1 LHSGVRPGTNP
12 RHSQLPFPTQRFGLS
27 TCGPYLRWYA
37 LLNKKRTIVQYN
49 LAYPFYETSLAHPES
64 LALSV
69 VDTQFSYAGLRE
81 LVQPMARWLRNH
93 SQSNAP
99 RVGILASR
107 TPETYLG
114 ILGTCWA
121 GGTYIPLSPKY
132 PEERLLQHFEG
143 IALDALIVDSHGLAL
158 LTDRVLRR
166 GPRNILAPGI
176 PGTSERGLEDGAK
189 ITISGRDALP
199 AFDGSDRP
207 FEVAPDHTAY
217 IIFTSGTTGIPK
229 GVMIPASAVNHF
241 IEAMQSQYSIQRT
254 DRIAGITEITFDIS
268 VFDLFVTWKY
278 GAALLVVPAT
288 QMMAPSSF
296 IQRHRPTIVFTVPSI
311 AASMQR
317 MKLLAPNSM
326 TSLRYSFFAGEPLP
340 VASASTWK
348 AAAPNSVV
356 DNLFGPT
363 EATVVCIGQRFDGP
377 QNATPARGVVA
388 IGTPFPGME
397 AAIVDASLKFLPDG
411 QNGELLLSGP
421 QLSSGYFG
429 DAELSAK
436 CFPTLAARRWYRTG
450 DLAYRDTSG
459 VFHHL
464 GRIDNQVKV
473 LGLRVELEEIEAHLR
488 EVYETDSVAVIAWPV
503 EHGSASGIVAFVC
516 GRIGADDP
524 ALKTQIKKRLPSY
537 MVPSTVHHIEA
548 IPLNANGKVN
558 RKELA
563 ELLSGGKL

>member
-1 LHSGVRPGTNP
+1 VH
-12 RHSQLPFPTQRFGLS
+12 F
-27 TCGPYLRWYA
+27 
-37 LLNKKRTIVQYN
+37 N
-49 LAYPFYETSLAHPES
+49 LAYPFYESSLAHPEN
-64 LALSV
+64 LALSIGE
-69 VDTQFSYAGLRE
+69 TQFSYSALRE
-81 LVQPMARWLRNH
+81 LVQPLASWLRSH
-93 SQSNAP
+93 SESAAP

-107 TPETYLG
+107 SPETYSG

-132 PEERLLQHFEG
+132 PEERLLQHFER
-143 IALDALIVDSHGLAL
+143 IALDALIVDASGLPL
-158 LTDRVLRR
+158 LTDRVLSR
-166 GPRNILAPGI
+166 GPKNILAPGI
-176 PGTSERGLEDGAK
+176 PTSSDRQLEDGRK
-189 ITISGRDALP
+189 ITISGSDALRSL
-199 AFDGSDRP
+199 DSSDKP
-207 FEVAPDHTAY
+207 IEVPPDHTAY

-229 GVMIPASAVNHF
+229 GVMIPASAVHHF
-241 IEAMQSQYSIQRT
+241 VEAMQSQYAIQPT
-254 DRIAGITEITFDIS
+254 DRMAGITEITFDIS

-288 QMMAPSSF
+288 QIMAPSSL

-340 VASASTWK
+340 VASASMWR

-363 EATVVCIGQRFDGP
+363 EATVVCIGQRFHGP
-377 QNATPARGVVA
+377 ENATPARGVVA

-397 AAIVDASLKFLPDG
+397 AAIVDASLKFIPDG
-411 QNGELLLSGP
+411 TNGELLLSGP
-421 QLSSGYFG
+421 QLSSGYFN
-429 DAELSAK
+429 DPELCAK
-436 CFPTLAARRWYRTG
+436 FFPTLAARRWYRTG

-473 LGLRVELEEIEAHLR
+473 MGLRVELEEIEAHLR
-488 EVYETDSVAVIAWPV
+488 EVYETDSVAVVAWPV

-516 GRIGADDP
+516 GRFGADDP

-537 MVPSTVHHIEA
+537 MVPSMVHHIES

-563 ELLSGGKL
+563 ELLAGGKL

>member
-1 LHSGVRPGTNP
+1 
-12 RHSQLPFPTQRFGLS
+12 
-27 TCGPYLRWYA
+27 
-37 LLNKKRTIVQYN
+37 
-49 LAYPFYETSLAHPES
+49 
-64 LALSV
+64 
-69 VDTQFSYAGLRE
+69 
-81 LVQPMARWLRNH
+81 
-93 SQSNAP
+93 
-99 RVGILASR
+99 
-107 TPETYLG
+107 
-114 ILGTCWA
+114 
-121 GGTYIPLSPKY
+121 
-132 PEERLLQHFEG
+132 
-143 IALDALIVDSHGLAL
+143 
-158 LTDRVLRR
+158 
-166 GPRNILAPGI
+166 
-176 PGTSERGLEDGAK
+176 
-189 ITISGRDALP
+189 
-199 AFDGSDRP
+199 
-207 FEVAPDHTAY
+207 
-217 IIFTSGTTGIPK
+217 
-229 GVMIPASAVNHF
+229 
-241 IEAMQSQYSIQRT
+241 MQSQYAIQPT
-254 DRIAGITEITFDIS
+254 DRMAGITEITFDIS

-340 VASASTWK
+340 VASASMWK

-363 EATVVCIGQRFDGP
+363 EATVVCIGQRFHGP
-377 QNATPARGVVA
+377 ENATPARGVVA

-397 AAIVDASLKFLPDG
+397 AAIVDDALKFVPNE

-429 DAELSAK
+429 DAALSEK
-436 CFPTLAARRWYRTG
+436 CFPMLAGRRWYRTG

-516 GRIGADDP
+516 GRMGADDTWPENSYQEAASELHGAVHRTSRRIDP
-524 ALKTQIKKRLPSY
+524 AERQRQSKPQGTCRTRRARKTKCRLPVMQGRCARAPGVRDAAFVSREVNPGEHKLAPTSFRKRAIW
-537 MVPSTVHHIEA
+537 MVCSPEQMK
-548 IPLNANGKVN
+548 NASVYKV
-558 RKELA
+558 A
-563 ELLSGGKL
+563 QDI

>member
-1 LHSGVRPGTNP
+1 VH
-12 RHSQLPFPTQRFGLS
+12 
-27 TCGPYLRWYA
+27 
-37 LLNKKRTIVQYN
+37 YN
-49 LAYPFYETSLAHPES
+49 VAYPFYESSRTSPGN

-69 VDTQFSYAGLRE
+69 GDAQFTYSQLRE
-81 LVQPMARWLRNH
+81 RVQPVAQWLRRH
-93 SQSNAP
+93 SNSSAP

-107 TPETYLG
+107 SPETYLG
-114 ILGTCWA
+114 ILATCWA
-121 GGTYIPLSPKY
+121 GGTYIPFSPKY
-132 PEERLLQHFEG
+132 PEERLLQHLER
-143 IALDALIVDSHGLAL
+143 ISLDALIVDSSALPL
-158 LTDRVLRR
+158 LTDRVLAH
-166 GPRNILAPGI
+166 GPKNTLHPGAAAS
-176 PGTSERGLEDGAK
+176 SERHLENGSK
-189 ITISGRDALP
+189 IIISGRDALP
-199 AFDGSDRP
+199 IFDSSDQP
-207 FEVAPDHTAY
+207 VEVPPQHTAY

-229 GVMIPASAVNHF
+229 GVMIPASAVAHF
-241 IEAMQSQYSIQRT
+241 IEAMQSQYAIQPT
-254 DRIAGITEITFDIS
+254 DRMTGITEITFDIS

-278 GAALLVVPAT
+278 GAALLVVPST

-340 VASASTWK
+340 VASATMWK

-363 EATVVCIGQRFDGP
+363 EATVVCIGQRFHGP
-377 QNATPARGVVA
+377 ENATPKRGVVA

-397 AAIVDASLKFLPDG
+397 AAIADASLELLPEN
-411 QNGELLLSGP
+411 QNGELLLGGP
-421 QLSSGYFG
+421 QLSSGYYG

-436 CFPTLAARRWYRTG
+436 RFPTIAGKRWYRTG
-450 DLAYRDTSG
+450 DLAYRDSNG

-488 EVYETDSVAVIAWPV
+488 EIYETDSVAAIAWPV

-537 MVPSTVHHIEA
+537 MVPSSIHHIES
-548 IPLNANGKVN
+548 IPLNANGKIN

-563 ELLSGGKL
+563 ELLAGGKL

>member
-1 LHSGVRPGTNP
+1 LLLAVGCPFQHSVFVSPPSDATATGI
-12 RHSQLPFPTQRFGLS
+12 LFIEQR
-27 TCGPYLRWYA
+27 
-37 LLNKKRTIVQYN
+37 RTIVHHN
-49 LAYPFYETSLAHPES
+49 LAHPFYESSLAHPGS
-64 LALSV
+64 HALSV
-69 VDTQFSYAGLRE
+69 GEAQFTYSALRE
-81 LVQPMARWLRNH
+81 QVQPIARWLRTH
-93 SQSNAP
+93 STSRAS

-132 PEERLLQHFEG
+132 PEERLLQHFER
-143 IALDALIVDSHGLAL
+143 IALDALIVDSSGMTL
-158 LTDRVLRR
+158 LTDRVLSR
-166 GPRNILAPGI
+166 GPRNILTPGNQHS
-176 PGTSERGLEDGAK
+176 SERQLEDGTK

-199 AFDGSDRP
+199 GFDSSDKP
-207 FEVAPDHTAY
+207 VEVSPDHTGY
-217 IIFTSGTTGIPK
+217 IIFTSGTTGVPK
-229 GVMIPASAVNHF
+229 GVMIPVSAVNHF
-241 IEAMQSQYSIQRT
+241 VEAMQSQYSIQPT
-254 DRIAGITEITFDIS
+254 DRMAGITEITFDIS

-296 IQRHRPTIVFTVPSI
+296 IQRRQPTIVFTVPSI

-340 VASASTWK
+340 VASASMWK

-363 EATVVCIGQRFDGP
+363 EATVVCIGQRFHGLES
-377 QNATPARGVVA
+377 ATPARGVVA

-397 AAIVDASLKFLPDG
+397 AAIVDGSLKFVADN

-429 DAELSAK
+429 DPELSGK
-436 CFPTLAARRWYRTG
+436 CFPMLAGRRWYRTG

-488 EVYETDSVAVIAWPV
+488 EVYETDSVAAIAWPI
-503 EHGSASGIVAFVC
+503 EHGSASGIVAFVS

-524 ALKTQIKKRLPSY
+524 ALKSLIKKRLPSY
-537 MVPSTVHHIEA
+537 MVPSTVHHIES

>member
-1 LHSGVRPGTNP
+1 MVH
-12 RHSQLPFPTQRFGLS
+12 
-27 TCGPYLRWYA
+27 
-37 LLNKKRTIVQYN
+37 YN
-49 LAYPFYETSLAHPES
+49 LAHPFYESTLRHPEN
-64 LALSV
+64 LALTV
-69 VDTQFSYAGLRE
+69 GDTQFTYAAMRQQ
-81 LVQPMARWLRNH
+81 VQPIAHWLR
-93 SQSNAP
+93 SKSRSAAP

-107 TPETYLG
+107 TSETYLG
-114 ILGTCWA
+114 ILGTCWV

-132 PEERLLQHFEG
+132 PEERLLQHFER
-143 IALDALIVDSHGLAL
+143 IALDALIVDASGAAL

-166 GPRNILAPGI
+166 GPKNILLPGV
-176 PGTSERGLEDGAK
+176 PASFERRRPDGTRIML
-189 ITISGRDALP
+189 SGRDALP
-199 AFDGSDRP
+199 AFDASDKP
-207 FEVAPDHTAY
+207 VEVGPDHTAY

-229 GVMIPASAVNHF
+229 GVMIPSSAVSHF
-241 IEAMQSQYSIQRT
+241 VEAMQSQYSIQPT
-254 DRIAGITEITFDIS
+254 DRMAGITEITFDIS

-296 IQRHRPTIVFTVPSI
+296 IQRHKPSIVFTVPSV
-311 AASMQR
+311 AAGMLR

-340 VASASTWK
+340 VASASMWK

-363 EATVVCIGQRFDGP
+363 EATVVCIGQRFHSP
-377 QNATPARGVVA
+377 ESATPKRGVVA
-388 IGTPFPGME
+388 IGTPFPGMV
-397 AAIVDASLKFLPDG
+397 AAIVDASLKFVPDG
-411 QNGELLLSGP
+411 THGELLLSGP

-429 DAELSAK
+429 DTDLSNK
-436 CFPTLAARRWYRTG
+436 FFPTFAGRRWYRTG
-450 DLAYRDTSG
+450 DLAYRDASG

-488 EVYETDSVAVIAWPV
+488 EVYETDSVAVVAWPI

-524 ALKTQIKKRLPSY
+524 SLKALIKKRLPSY
-537 MVPSTVHHIEA
+537 MVPSTIHHIES

-563 ELLSGGKL
+563 ELLAGGKL

>member
-1 LHSGVRPGTNP
+1 LDATSAGILFIE
-12 RHSQLPFPTQRFGLS
+12 Q
-27 TCGPYLRWYA
+27 
-37 LLNKKRTIVQYN
+37 RTIVQYN
-49 LAYPFYETSLAHPES
+49 LAHPFYESSLAHPGG

-69 VDTQFSYAGLRE
+69 GDAQFTYSALRE
-81 LVQPMARWLRNH
+81 QVQPIARWLLHH
-93 SQSNAP
+93 SASSAP

-132 PEERLLQHFEG
+132 PEERLLQHFER
-143 IALDALIVDSHGLAL
+143 IALDALIVDSNGMAL
-158 LTDRVLRR
+158 LTDRVLSR
-166 GPRNILAPGI
+166 GPRNILTPGS
-176 PGTSERGLEDGAK
+176 PASSERQLEDGTKAVL
-189 ITISGRDALP
+189 SGRDALP
-199 AFDGSDRP
+199 AFDSSDNP
-207 FEVAPDHTAY
+207 VEVSPDHTAY

-241 IEAMQSQYSIQRT
+241 VEAMQSQYSIQPT
-254 DRIAGITEITFDIS
+254 DRMAGLTEITFDIS

-296 IQRHRPTIVFTVPSI
+296 IQRYRPSIVFTVPSI
-311 AASMQR
+311 AAAMQR

-340 VASASTWK
+340 VASASMWK
-348 AAAPNSVV
+348 AAAPNSIV

-363 EATVVCIGQRFDGP
+363 EATVVCIGQRFYGP
-377 QNATPARGVVA
+377 ENATPTRGVVP

-397 AAIVDASLKFLPDG
+397 AAIVDGSREFVADN

-429 DAELSAK
+429 DAELSSK
-436 CFPTLAARRWYRTG
+436 CFPTLAGRRWYRTG

-459 VFHHL
+459 IFHHL

-488 EVYETDSVAVIAWPV
+488 EIYETDSVAAIAWPV
-503 EHGSASGIVAFVC
+503 EHGSASGIVAFVS
-516 GRIGADDP
+516 GRTGADDP
-524 ALKTQIKKRLPSY
+524 ALKTLIKKRLPSY
-537 MVPSTVHHIEA
+537 MVPSTVHHLES

-563 ELLSGGKL
+563 ELLSLGKL

>member
-1 LHSGVRPGTNP
+1 LRFP
-12 RHSQLPFPTQRFGLS
+12 LPFPTHLVRLPV
-27 TCGPYLRWYA
+27 CGRNLHWYA
-37 LLNKKRTIVQYN
+37 FLSSFIEPRRTIVHHN
-49 LAYPFYETSLAHPES
+49 LAHPFFESALAHPES

-69 VDTQFSYAGLRE
+69 GDNHFTYSELRE
-81 LVQPMARWLRNH
+81 LAQPIARWIRTHCH
-93 SQSNAP
+93 SRAP

-114 ILGTCWA
+114 ILGACWA

-132 PEERLLQHFEG
+132 PEERLLQHFER
-143 IALDALIVDSHGLAL
+143 IALDALIVDSNGMPL
-158 LTDRVLRR
+158 LTERVLSR
-166 GPRNILAPGI
+166 GPRNILVPGM
-176 PGTSERGLEDGAK
+176 PTSSERPLADGTK
-189 ITISGRDALP
+189 ITLSGRDAIP
-199 AFDGSDRP
+199 AFDPSDKP
-207 FEVAPDHTAY
+207 VEVSPDHTAY

-241 IEAMQSQYSIQRT
+241 VEAMQSQYSIQRA
-254 DRIAGITEITFDIS
+254 DRVAGVTEITFDLS

-296 IQRHRPTIVFTVPSI
+296 IQRHLPTIVFTVPSI

-340 VASASTWK
+340 VASASMWK

-363 EATVVCIGQRFDGP
+363 EATVVCIGQRFHGP
-377 QNATPARGVVA
+377 ENATPTRGVVA
-388 IGTPFPGME
+388 IGTPFPRME
-397 AAIVDASLKFLPDG
+397 AAIVDASLQFVADG

-429 DAELSAK
+429 DSELSGK
-436 CFPTLAARRWYRTG
+436 CFPDLAGRRWYRTG

-473 LGLRVELEEIEAHLR
+473 FGLRVELEEIEAHLR

-503 EHGSASGIVAFVC
+503 EHGSASGIVAFVS
-516 GRIGADDP
+516 GQYGADDS
-524 ALKTQIKKRLPSY
+524 AMKAQIKKRLPSY
-537 MVPSTVHHIEA
+537 MVPSVVHHIES

-558 RKELA
+558 RKELG
-563 ELLSGGKL
+563 ELAAQGKRNEAK

>member
-1 LHSGVRPGTNP
+1 MDVQSRSPLLSVTLSNTPLSPLNLWTLIRLVSFFIEP
-12 RHSQLPFPTQRFGLS
+12 RKI
-27 TCGPYLRWYA
+27 
-37 LLNKKRTIVQYN
+37 NVQYN
-49 LAYPFYETSLAHPES
+49 LAHPFYESSLAHPEN
-64 LALSV
+64 LALTV
-69 VDTQFSYAGLRE
+69 GDAQFSYAGLRE
-81 LVQPMARWLRNH
+81 QVQPIAGWLRTLSH
-93 SQSNAP
+93 SNAP

-107 TPETYLG
+107 TPETYIG

-132 PEERLLQHFEG
+132 PEERLLQHFER
-143 IALDALIVDSHGLAL
+143 IALDALIVDSNGLPL
-158 LTDRVLRR
+158 LTDRVLSR

-176 PGTSERGLEDGAK
+176 PVSLERRLSDDTK
-189 ITISGRDALP
+189 VIISGGDTLP
-199 AFDGSDRP
+199 AFDSSDKP
-207 FEVAPDHTAY
+207 VEVSADHTAY

-241 IEAMQSQYSIQRT
+241 VEAMQLQYAIQPT
-254 DRIAGITEITFDIS
+254 DRMAGITEITFDIS

-317 MKLLAPNSM
+317 MRLLAPNSM
-326 TSLRYSFFAGEPLP
+326 CSLRYSFFAGEPLP
-340 VASASTWK
+340 VASASMWK

-363 EATVVCIGQRFDGP
+363 EATVVCIGQRFHGP
-377 QNATPARGVVA
+377 ENATPARGVVA
-388 IGTPFPGME
+388 IGMPFPGME
-397 AAIVDASLKFLPDG
+397 AAIVDEHLKFVPNE

-429 DAELSAK
+429 DAALSDK
-436 CFPTLAARRWYRTG
+436 CFPMLAGRRWYRTG
-450 DLAYRDTSG
+450 DLAYRDASG

-516 GRIGADDP
+516 GRVGADDP
-524 ALKTQIKKRLPSY
+524 ALKTEIKKRLPSY
-537 MVPSTVHHIEA
+537 MVPSSVRHIES

-563 ELLSGGKL
+563 EMLSGGKL

>member
-1 LHSGVRPGTNP
+1 
-12 RHSQLPFPTQRFGLS
+12 
-27 TCGPYLRWYA
+27 
-37 LLNKKRTIVQYN
+37 VQYN
-49 LAYPFYETSLAHPES
+49 LAHPFYESSLAHPGN
-64 LALSV
+64 LALTVGDS
-69 VDTQFSYAGLRE
+69 QFTYAALRE
-81 LVQPMARWLRNH
+81 LVQPLASWLR
-93 SQSNAP
+93 SQTRSNAP

-107 TPETYLG
+107 SPETYFG
-114 ILGTCWA
+114 ILGTCWT

-132 PEERLLQHFEG
+132 PEERLLQHFER
-143 IALDALIVDSHGLAL
+143 IALDALIVDASGMPL
-158 LTDRVLRR
+158 LTERVLNR
-166 GPRNILAPGI
+166 GPRNILALGI
-176 PGTSERGLEDGAK
+176 PTSSERQLEGGGK
-189 ITISGRDALP
+189 VIISGRDRLP
-199 AFDGSDRP
+199 AFDPTDKP
-207 FEVAPDHTAY
+207 VEVAADHTAY

-229 GVMIPASAVNHF
+229 GVMIPASAVHHF
-241 IEAMQSQYSIQRT
+241 VEAMQSQYAIQPT
-254 DRIAGITEITFDIS
+254 DRMTGITEITFDIS

-340 VASASTWK
+340 VASASMWK

-363 EATVVCIGQRFDGP
+363 EATVVCIGQRFHGP
-377 QNATPARGVVA
+377 EDATPARGVVA
-388 IGTPFPGME
+388 IGTPFPEME
-397 AAIVDASLKFLPDG
+397 AAIVDASLKFVPDN

-429 DAELSAK
+429 DPALSNK
-436 CFPTLAARRWYRTG
+436 CFPLLAGRRWYRTG
-450 DLAYRDTSG
+450 DLAYRDNSG

-524 ALKTQIKKRLPSY
+524 ALKMQIKKRLPSY
-537 MVPSTVHHIEA
+537 MVPSTVHHIES
-548 IPLNANGKVN
+548 IPLNANGKVD

-563 ELLSGGKL
+563 ELLSGRKL

>member
-1 LHSGVRPGTNP
+1 MVH
-12 RHSQLPFPTQRFGLS
+12 
-27 TCGPYLRWYA
+27 
-37 LLNKKRTIVQYN
+37 YN
-49 LAYPFYETSLAHPES
+49 LAYPFYESSLVHPEN

-69 VDTQFSYAGLRE
+69 GDASLTYAAMRE
-81 LVQPMARWLRNH
+81 QVQPIARWLRTH
-93 SQSNAP
+93 VQSNAP

-107 TPETYLG
+107 SPETYLG

-132 PEERLLQHFEG
+132 PEDRLLQHFER
-143 IALDALIVDSHGLAL
+143 ISLDALIVDASGLAL
-158 LTDRVLRR
+158 LSERVLSR
-166 GPRNILAPGI
+166 GPRNILATGMATSSDRKLSG
-176 PGTSERGLEDGAK
+176 GTK
-189 ITISGRDALP
+189 IIFSGRDALP
-199 AFDGSDRP
+199 TFDPSDAP
-207 FEVAPDHTAY
+207 VEVSPEHTAY
-217 IIFTSGTTGIPK
+217 IIFTSGTTGVPK
-229 GVMIPASAVNHF
+229 GVMIPSSAVTHF
-241 IEAMQSQYSIQRT
+241 VEAMQSQYGIQPT
-254 DRIAGITEITFDIS
+254 DSMAGITEITFDIS

-296 IQRHRPTIVFTVPSI
+296 IQRRRPTIVFTVPSI
-311 AASMQR
+311 AASLQR

-340 VASASTWK
+340 VASASMWK

-363 EATVVCIGQRFDGP
+363 EATVVCIGQRFHGSED
-377 QNATPARGVVA
+377 ATPQRGVVA

-397 AAIVDASLKFLPDG
+397 AAIVDASLNFVADG
-411 QNGELLLSGP
+411 THGELLLSGH

-429 DAELSAK
+429 DPGLSNK
-436 CFPTLAARRWYRTG
+436 FFPTLAARRWYRTG

-516 GRIGADDP
+516 GRIGDDDP
-524 ALKTQIKKRLPSY
+524 SLKAQIKRRLPSY
-537 MVPSTVHHIEA
+537 MVPSRVHYIES

-563 ELLSGGKL
+563 ELLAGGKM

>member
-1 LHSGVRPGTNP
+1 
-12 RHSQLPFPTQRFGLS
+12 LPPLVSFFIEQR
-27 TCGPYLRWYA
+27 
-37 LLNKKRTIVQYN
+37 RTIVRHN
-49 LAYPFYETSLAHPES
+49 LAYPFYESSLAHPGG
-64 LALSV
+64 LALSIG
-69 VDTQFSYAGLRE
+69 DTQFTYSALRE
-81 LVQPMARWLRNH
+81 QVQPIARWLRTH
-93 SQSNAP
+93 STSNAP

-132 PEERLLQHFEG
+132 PEERLLQHFER
-143 IALDALIVDSHGLAL
+143 IALDALIVDSNGMAL
-158 LTDRVLRR
+158 LTDRVLSR

-176 PGTSERGLEDGAK
+176 PTSSERQLEDGTK
-189 ITISGRDALP
+189 ITISGGDALP
-199 AFDGSDRP
+199 VFDSSDKP
-207 FEVAPDHTAY
+207 VEVSPDHTAY

-229 GVMIPASAVNHF
+229 GVMISVSAVNHF
-241 IEAMQSQYSIQRT
+241 VEAMQSQYSIQPT
-254 DRIAGITEITFDIS
+254 DRMAGITEITFDIS

-340 VASASTWK
+340 VASASMWK

-363 EATVVCIGQRFDGP
+363 EATVVCIGQRFHGP
-377 QNATPARGVVA
+377 ENATPTRGVVA

-397 AAIVDASLKFLPDG
+397 AAIVDGSLKFVADN

-421 QLSSGYFG
+421 QLSLGYFG
-429 DAELSAK
+429 DAVLTSK
-436 CFPTLAARRWYRTG
+436 CFPALAGRRWYRTG

-488 EVYETDSVAVIAWPV
+488 EVYETDSVAAIAWPV

-516 GRIGADDP
+516 GRMGADDP
-524 ALKTQIKKRLPSY
+524 ALRTQIKKRLPSY
-537 MVPSTVHHIEA
+537 MVPSTVHHIES

>member
-1 LHSGVRPGTNP
+1 MSRLLVALSNTP
-12 RHSQLPFPTQRFGLS
+12 RSPLRLRTQLPLVFFFIEPHR
-27 TCGPYLRWYA
+27 A
-37 LLNKKRTIVQYN
+37 KIVQYN
-49 LAYPFYETSLAHPES
+49 LAYPFYESSLAHPEN
-64 LALSV
+64 LALTVGES
-69 VDTQFSYAGLRE
+69 QFTYASLRE
-81 LVQPMARWLRNH
+81 LVQPVASWLRSH
-93 SQSNAP
+93 SQSQAP

-107 TPETYLG
+107 SPETYLG

-121 GGTYIPLSPKY
+121 GGTYVPLSPKY
-132 PEERLLQHFEG
+132 PEERLLHHFER
-143 IALDALIVDSHGLAL
+143 IALDALIVDASGMAL
-158 LTDRVLRR
+158 LTDRVLRS

-176 PGTSERGLEDGAK
+176 STSSERPLEGGK
-189 ITISGRDALP
+189 IIISGRDTLP
-199 AFDGSDRP
+199 TFDPADKP
-207 FEVAPDHTAY
+207 VEVPPEHTAY

-229 GVMIPASAVNHF
+229 GVMIPASAVHHF
-241 IEAMQSQYSIQRT
+241 IEAMQSQYAIQPT
-254 DRIAGITEITFDIS
+254 DRMTGITEITFDIS

-340 VASASTWK
+340 VASASMWK
-348 AAAPNSVV
+348 TAAPNSVV

-363 EATVVCIGQRFDGP
+363 EATVVCIGQRFHGP
-377 QNATPARGVVA
+377 ENATPARGVVA
-388 IGTPFPGME
+388 IGTPFPRME
-397 AAIVDASLKFLPDG
+397 AAIVDASLKFVPDN

-429 DAELSAK
+429 DEELSSR
-436 CFPTLAARRWYRTG
+436 CFPALAGRRWYRTG
-450 DLAYRDTSG
+450 DLAYRDNSG

-473 LGLRVELEEIEAHLR
+473 LGLRVELEEIEAHMR

-516 GRIGADDP
+516 GRVGADDL

-537 MVPSTVHHIEA
+537 MVPSKVHHIES
-548 IPLNANGKVN
+548 IPLNGSGKVD

-563 ELLSGGKL
+563 EMLTGGKL

>member
-1 LHSGVRPGTNP
+1 VH
-12 RHSQLPFPTQRFGLS
+12 
-27 TCGPYLRWYA
+27 
-37 LLNKKRTIVQYN
+37 YN
-49 LAYPFYETSLAHPES
+49 LAYPLYESSLASPEN

-69 VDTQFSYAGLRE
+69 GDAQFTYAALRE
-81 LVQPMARWLRNH
+81 QVQPVARWLRTH
-93 SQSNAP
+93 SNSNAP

-107 TPETYLG
+107 SPETYLG

-132 PEERLLQHFEG
+132 PEERLLQIFDR
-143 IALDALIVDSHGLAL
+143 IVLDALIVDSNGLQL
-158 LTDRVLRR
+158 LTDRVLAH
-166 GPRNILAPGI
+166 GPKNILHPGAI
-176 PGTSERGLEDGAK
+176 ASVERQLETGDK
-189 ITISGRDALP
+189 ITITGRDALP
-199 AFDGSDRP
+199 AFESSDKP
-207 FEVAPDHTAY
+207 VKVPPDHTAY

-229 GVMIPASAVNHF
+229 GVMIPASAVAYF
-241 IEAMQSQYSIQRT
+241 IEAMQLQYSIQPT
-254 DRIAGITEITFDIS
+254 DRMAGITEITFDIS

-340 VASASTWK
+340 VSSASMWK
-348 AAAPNSVV
+348 TAAPNSVV

-363 EATVVCIGQRFDGP
+363 EATVVCIGQRFHGP
-377 QNATPARGVVA
+377 ENATPKRGVVA

-397 AAIVDASLKFLPDG
+397 AAIADPATLSLLADNE
-411 QNGELLLSGP
+411 NGELLLGGP
-421 QLSSGYFG
+421 QLSSGYFR
-429 DAELSAK
+429 DADLSNK
-436 CFPTLAARRWYRTG
+436 RFPMLAGKRWYRTG
-450 DLAYRDTSG
+450 DLAYRDSNKI
-459 VFHHL
+459 FHHL

-488 EVYETDSVAVIAWPV
+488 EVYETDSVAAIAWPV

-524 ALKTQIKKRLPSY
+524 ALKSQIKKRLPSY
-537 MVPSTVHHIEA
+537 MVPSTVHHIES
-548 IPLNANGKVN
+548 IPLNANGKVD
-558 RKELA
+558 RKELT
-563 ELLSGGKL
+563 ELLAGGKL

>member
-1 LHSGVRPGTNP
+1 M
-12 RHSQLPFPTQRFGLS
+12 
-27 TCGPYLRWYA
+27 
-37 LLNKKRTIVQYN
+37 QYN
-49 LAYPFYETSLAHPES
+49 LAHPFYESSLAHPEN
-64 LALSV
+64 LALAV
-69 VDTQFSYAGLRE
+69 GDAQFTYKALRE
-81 LVQPMARWLRNH
+81 QVQPIASWLGTH
-93 SQSNAP
+93 SHSNAP
-99 RVGILASR
+99 RIGILASR

-114 ILGTCWA
+114 ILGTSWA

-132 PEERLLQHFEG
+132 PEERLLQHFER
-143 IALDALIVDSHGLAL
+143 IALDALIVDSNGLPL
-158 LTDRVLRR
+158 LTDRVLSR

-176 PGTSERGLEDGAK
+176 PVSLERGLEDGTK
-189 ITISGRDALP
+189 IIISGRDELP
-199 AFDGSDRP
+199 AFESSDKP
-207 FEVAPDHTAY
+207 VVVSADHTAY

-241 IEAMQSQYSIQRT
+241 VEAMQLQYAIQPT
-254 DRIAGITEITFDIS
+254 DRVAGITEITFDIS

-317 MKLLAPNSM
+317 MRLLAPNSM
-326 TSLRYSFFAGEPLP
+326 SSLRYSFFAGEPLP
-340 VASASTWK
+340 VASASLWK
-348 AAAPNSVV
+348 AAAPHSVV

-363 EATVVCIGQRFDGP
+363 EATVVCIGQRFHGS

-388 IGTPFPGME
+388 IGMPFPGME
-397 AAIVDASLKFLPDG
+397 AAIVDEHLKFVPNE

-429 DAELSAK
+429 DAALTEK
-436 CFPTLAARRWYRTG
+436 CFPMLAGRRWYRTG
-450 DLAYRDTSG
+450 DLAYRDASG

-524 ALKTQIKKRLPSY
+524 ALKTEIKKRLPSY
-537 MVPSTVHHIEA
+537 MVPSSVRHIES

>member
-1 LHSGVRPGTNP
+1 
-12 RHSQLPFPTQRFGLS
+12 
-27 TCGPYLRWYA
+27 
-37 LLNKKRTIVQYN
+37 VQYN
-49 LAYPFYETSLAHPES
+49 LAYPFYETSLVHPES

-69 VDTQFSYAGLRE
+69 GDSRFTYCALRE
-81 LVQPMARWLRNH
+81 LVQPTARWLRNH
-93 SQSNAP
+93 SHSNAP

-107 TPETYLG
+107 TPETYFG

-132 PEERLLQHFEG
+132 PEERLLQHFRG
-143 IALDALIVDSHGLAL
+143 IALDALIVDANGMAL
-158 LTDRVLRR
+158 LTDRVLSC
-166 GPRNILAPGI
+166 GPRNILVPGI
-176 PGTSERGLEDGAK
+176 PTTSERQLDDGTK

-199 AFDGSDRP
+199 TFASSDKP
-207 FEVAPDHTAY
+207 IEVSPDHTAY
-217 IIFTSGTTGIPK
+217 IIFTSGTTGNPK
-229 GVMIPASAVNHF
+229 GVMIPASAVAHF
-241 IEAMQSQYSIQRT
+241 VEAMQSQYSIQST
-254 DRIAGITEITFDIS
+254 DRMAGITEITFDIS

-311 AASMQR
+311 AAGMQR

-340 VASASTWK
+340 VASASMWK
-348 AAAPNSVV
+348 AAAPNTVV

-363 EATVVCIGQRFDGP
+363 EATVVCIGQRFHGP
-377 QNATPARGVVA
+377 ENATPARGVVA

-397 AAIVDASLKFLPDG
+397 AAIVDATLKFVPDS

-429 DAELSAK
+429 DPELSNK
-436 CFPTLAARRWYRTG
+436 YFPNLAARRWYRTG
-450 DLAYRDTSG
+450 DLAYRDNSG

-488 EVYETDSVAVIAWPV
+488 EVYETDSVAVIAWPI

-516 GRIGADDP
+516 GRVGADDP

-537 MVPSTVHHIEA
+537 MVPSTVHHIES

-563 ELLSGGKL
+563 ELLSGGRL

>member
-1 LHSGVRPGTNP
+1 VH
-12 RHSQLPFPTQRFGLS
+12 
-27 TCGPYLRWYA
+27 
-37 LLNKKRTIVQYN
+37 YN
-49 LAYPFYETSLAHPES
+49 LAHPFYESAHAQPEN

-69 VDTQFSYAGLRE
+69 GEAQFTYSALRE
-81 LVQPMARWLRNH
+81 QVQPIARWLRAH

-132 PEERLLQHFEG
+132 PEERLLQHFER
-143 IALDALIVDSHGLAL
+143 IALDALIVDANGMAL
-158 LTDRVLRR
+158 LTDRVLSR
-166 GPRNILAPGI
+166 GPRNILAPGM
-176 PGTSERGLEDGAK
+176 PTSSERQLEDGTK
-189 ITISGRDALP
+189 RIISGRDTLP
-199 AFDGSDRP
+199 AFDSSDKP
-207 FEVAPDHTAY
+207 VEVSPEHTAY

-229 GVMIPASAVNHF
+229 GVMIPASAVHHF
-241 IEAMQSQYSIQRT
+241 VEAMQSQYAIQPT
-254 DRIAGITEITFDIS
+254 DRMAGITEITFDIS

-296 IQRHRPTIVFTVPSI
+296 IQKHRPTIVFTVPSI

-317 MKLLAPNSM
+317 MKLLPPNSM

-340 VASASTWK
+340 VASAAMWK
-348 AAAPNSVV
+348 AASPNSAV

-363 EATVVCIGQRFDGP
+363 EATVVCIGQRFHGP
-377 QNATPARGVVA
+377 ENATPKRGVVA
-388 IGTPFPGME
+388 IGAPFPGME
-397 AAIVDASLKFLPDG
+397 AAIVDASLKFVADNE
-411 QNGELLLSGP
+411 NGELLLSGP

-429 DAELSAK
+429 DEELSAK
-436 CFPTLAARRWYRTG
+436 CFPTLAGRRWYRTG
-450 DLAYRDTSG
+450 DLAYRDETG
-459 VFHHL
+459 LFHHL

-488 EVYETDSVAVIAWPV
+488 EVYETDSVAVVAWPV

-537 MVPSTVHHIEA
+537 MVPSTVHHIES

-563 ELLSGGKL
+563 ELLAGGKL

>member
-1 LHSGVRPGTNP
+1 MH
-12 RHSQLPFPTQRFGLS
+12 
-27 TCGPYLRWYA
+27 
-37 LLNKKRTIVQYN
+37 YN
-49 LAYPFYETSLAHPES
+49 LAYPFYESSLAHPES

-69 VDTQFSYAGLRE
+69 GETHFTYSELRE
-81 LVQPMARWLRNH
+81 LVQPASRWLQTDC
-93 SQSNAP
+93 SSNNP

-114 ILGTCWA
+114 ILGACWA

-132 PEERLLQHFEG
+132 PEERLLQHFDR
-143 IALDALIVDSHGLAL
+143 IALDALIVDANGVPL
-158 LTDRVLRR
+158 LTDRVLSR

-176 PGTSERGLEDGAK
+176 PTSAERQLENGAK
-189 ITISGRDALP
+189 ITIAGRDALP
-199 AFDGSDRP
+199 VFDPSDKP
-207 FEVAPDHTAY
+207 VEVSPDHTAY
-217 IIFTSGTTGIPK
+217 IIFTSGTTGFPK
-229 GVMIPASAVNHF
+229 GVMIPASAVAHF
-241 IEAMQSQYSIQRT
+241 LNAMHSQYSVQST
-254 DRIAGITEITFDIS
+254 DRIAGVTEITFDLS
-268 VFDLFVTWKY
+268 VFDLFATMQY

-326 TSLRYSFFAGEPLP
+326 TSLRYTFFAGEPLP
-340 VASASTWK
+340 VASASLWK

-363 EATVVCIGQRFDGP
+363 EATVVCIGQRFHGP
-377 QNATPARGVVA
+377 QDATPKRGVVA
-388 IGTPFPGME
+388 IGSPFPGME
-397 AAIVDASLKFLPDG
+397 AAIVDTSLQFVADG
-411 QNGELLLSGP
+411 KNGELLLSGP

-429 DAELSAK
+429 DPELTK
-436 CFPTLAARRWYRTG
+436 NCFPTLAVRRWYRTG
-450 DLAYRDTSG
+450 DLAYRDTCG

-488 EVYETDSVAVIAWPV
+488 EVYDTDSVAAVAWPV

-516 GRIGADDP
+516 GRVGADDP
-524 ALKTQIKKRLPSY
+524 ALKSLIKKRLPSY
-537 MVPSTVHHIEA
+537 MVPSTIHHIES

>member
-1 LHSGVRPGTNP
+1 VR
-12 RHSQLPFPTQRFGLS
+12 
-27 TCGPYLRWYA
+27 
-37 LLNKKRTIVQYN
+37 YN
-49 LAYPFYETSLAHPES
+49 LAYPFYESALACPER

-69 VDTQFSYAGLRE
+69 GETQFTYSALRE
-81 LVQPMARWLRNH
+81 QVQPIARWLGAH
-93 SQSNAP
+93 SRANAP

-107 TPETYLG
+107 TPETYFG

-132 PEERLLQHFEG
+132 PEERLLQHFER
-143 IALDALIVDSHGLAL
+143 IALDALIVDSNGMEL
-158 LTDRVLRR
+158 LSDRVLSR
-166 GPRNILAPGI
+166 GPRNILVPGI
-176 PGTSERGLEDGAK
+176 LASSERQLEDGRR

-199 AFDGSDRP
+199 VFDPSDKP
-207 FEVAPDHTAY
+207 VEVSEDHTAY
-217 IIFTSGTTGIPK
+217 IIFTSGTTGVPK
-229 GVMIPASAVNHF
+229 GVMIPAGAVAHF
-241 IEAMQSQYSIQRT
+241 VEAMQSQYAIQPT
-254 DRIAGITEITFDIS
+254 DRMAGITEITFDIS

-296 IQRHRPTIVFTVPSI
+296 IQRQRPTIVFTVPSI

-317 MKLLAPNSM
+317 MKLLVANSM

-340 VASASTWK
+340 VTSASRWK

-363 EATVVCIGQRFDGP
+363 EATVVCIGQRFHGP
-377 QNATPARGVVA
+377 ENATPARGVVA

-397 AAIVDASLKFLPDG
+397 AAIVDASLKFAPDG

-429 DAELSAK
+429 DAELSNT

-488 EVYETDSVAVIAWPV
+488 EVYETDSVAAIAWPV

-537 MVPSTVHHIEA
+537 MVPSAIHHIA
-548 IPLNANGKVN
+548 SIPLNANGKVN
-558 RKELA
+558 RRELA
-563 ELLSGGKL
+563 ELVAQGKLNGVK

>member
-1 LHSGVRPGTNP
+1 VR
-12 RHSQLPFPTQRFGLS
+12 
-27 TCGPYLRWYA
+27 
-37 LLNKKRTIVQYN
+37 YN
-49 LAYPFYETSLAHPES
+49 LAYPFYESALARPER

-69 VDTQFSYAGLRE
+69 GETQFTYSALRE
-81 LVQPMARWLRNH
+81 QVQPIARWLGTH
-93 SQSNAP
+93 SPSNAP

-107 TPETYLG
+107 TPETYFA

-121 GGTYIPLSPKY
+121 GGTYIPLGPKY
-132 PEERLLQHFEG
+132 PEERLLQHFER
-143 IALDALIVDSHGLAL
+143 ITLDALIVDSNGLAL
-158 LTDRVLRR
+158 LSDRVLSR

-176 PGTSERGLEDGAK
+176 PASSERQLEDGAK
-189 ITISGRDALP
+189 IIISGRDALP
-199 AFDGSDRP
+199 VFDSSDKP
-207 FEVAPDHTAY
+207 VEVSQDHTAY

-229 GVMIPASAVNHF
+229 GVMIPASAVAHF
-241 IEAMQSQYSIQRT
+241 VEAMQSQYAIQPT
-254 DRIAGITEITFDIS
+254 DRVAGITEITFDIS

-340 VASASTWK
+340 VASASMWK

-363 EATVVCIGQRFDGP
+363 EATVVCIGQRFHGP
-377 QNATPARGVVA
+377 ENATPARGVVA

-397 AAIVDASLKFLPDG
+397 AAIVDASLKFAPDN

-429 DAELSAK
+429 DAGLSNT

-537 MVPSTVHHIEA
+537 MVPSAVHHIA
-548 IPLNANGKVN
+548 SIPLNANGKVN
-558 RKELA
+558 RRELA
-563 ELLSGGKL
+563 ELVAQGKLNAAK